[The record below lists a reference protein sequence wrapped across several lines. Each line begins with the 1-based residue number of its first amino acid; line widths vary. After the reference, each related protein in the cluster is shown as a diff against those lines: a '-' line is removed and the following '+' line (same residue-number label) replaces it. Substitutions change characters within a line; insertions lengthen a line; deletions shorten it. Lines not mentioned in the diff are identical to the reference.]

1 MLLLNR
7 LMRNTIRA
15 NQSSTSFLF
24 RNGSGPH
31 LDSISLNSY
40 MLSYILYF
48 EKYKFAKS
56 GFR

>member
-1 MLLLNR
+1 MIHFQDQFSYFLQWL
-7 LMRNTIRA
+7 
-15 NQSSTSFLF
+15 TSFLF